1 MTLPSPWGA
10 HSIPNHSCE
19 KPLSDAQTK
28 PPQVQ
33 LKTAFFST
41 LILSRL
47 VIILFT
53 VAGMEL
59 RFGFVLKTV
68 LTMPG
73 CFQWCWA
80 VLSQC
85 QGISAPDPS
94 LPEEEGRMPQGTA
107 GDTSRTADPNWAKK
121 YPTPY
126 GVLLNIYEAGEQGGR
141 GGSFGMTT
149 FVFPSH
155 HLVWQSPT
163 FLEIAEH
170 LPALKRWINSLFSFA
185 CGCSFCFTYWTAFI
199 STQELSQFSLS
210 DSLPSPWQGTE
221 KAAVWGLVASW
232 G

>member
-1 MTLPSPWGA
+1 
-10 HSIPNHSCE
+10 
-19 KPLSDAQTK
+19 
-28 PPQVQ
+28 
-33 LKTAFFST
+33 
-41 LILSRL
+41 
-47 VIILFT
+47 
-53 VAGMEL
+53 MEL

-107 GDTSRTADPNWAKK
+107 GDTSRTADPNWAKR

-210 DSLPSPWQGTE
+210 DSLPFPDRGLRRQLCGAWLPAGVKTWHTDTTE
-221 KAAVWGLVASW
+221 IISSLYLLTGNHLQTNISITKTNFALKFSKPL
-232 G
+232 